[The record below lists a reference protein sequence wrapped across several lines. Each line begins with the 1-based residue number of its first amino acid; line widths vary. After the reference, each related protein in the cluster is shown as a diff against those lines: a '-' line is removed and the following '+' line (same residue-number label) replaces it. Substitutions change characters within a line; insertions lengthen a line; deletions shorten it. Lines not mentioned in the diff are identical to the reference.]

1 MYYEAYRICEEP
13 DMLKA
18 YLYCC
23 YRGMPED
30 KYMKMLSGNPI
41 FLSMAS
47 VIREDIKKVQQEID
61 IDIPEEQFAQWK
73 KEYRRI
79 DKR

>member
-1 MYYEAYRICEEP
+1 
-13 DMLKA
+13 
-18 YLYCC
+18 
-23 YRGMPED
+23 
-30 KYMKMLSGNPI
+30 MLSGNPI